1 MESPDE
7 NPPKRAKLS
16 EPPKHGQRLFFSA
29 MLYWFDSQN
38 QRVGNE
44 VMLLLDSGCSGPIL
58 NQNFVQDHAVPWIRR
73 GSPIAVNAADGRP
86 MEDAGVRYTEDIV
99 LRIGTHQEEFS

>member
-44 VMLLLDSGCSGPIL
+44 VMLVTGASHGLAQFSSAPERLPCSETHSLVLLESRSLVRSGFAFTVENTGAR
-58 NQNFVQDHAVPWIRR
+58 N
-73 GSPIAVNAADGRP
+73 
-86 MEDAGVRYTEDIV
+86 
-99 LRIGTHQEEFS
+99 